1 MVAFPVA
8 GYIGGDTRTE
18 AEVETAFDDWLAA
31 TRQLPGAAAE
41 TTLTIATGAVT
52 PTACSHAI
60 DTEAAAASDDLD
72 TIAQA
77 NLPDGSLLLIHS
89 ADNARVPTVRHNQG
103 GTGKVLLKDAS
114 NFVLVNTGVYLLLQR
129 KGTTWE
135 EITRFY
141 GAATGPARAYLGVNN
156 ETLAKS
162 GAYTVVAADRS
173 KLINCT
179 ATLTLNLTA
188 AATLGDGFVFE
199 VVNSSASGTVTIDPN
214 AAETIDGA
222 TTVALGPGEACLVY
236 CNGTAWQTVARPA
249 RIGLMQ
255 GKVALTI
262 PASAWRPTP
271 SGGCAPLT
279 EETLATNGVPNAYL
293 AFDSAVEEKAY
304 CQLRM
309 SKSWNGGT
317 ISFAYT
323 WAHPATATNF
333 GVAFGLKGL
342 SRADNE
348 DLDAAFGT
356 EVVQTDTGG
365 TTNRNYTSPESSA
378 VTLAGTPAG
387 GETVTLVL
395 TRKVADAG
403 DTLAV
408 DAKLREVT
416 LFITLNAA
424 NDA

>member
-1 MVAFPVA
+1 MTAFPAA
-8 GYIGGDTRTE
+8 GYIGFDTRTE
-18 AEVETAFDDWLAA
+18 AEAETAFEDWLAA
-31 TRQLPGAAAE
+31 TKQLPGGAAE

-52 PTACSHAI
+52 PNGATHAI

-72 TIAQA
+72 TINQT
-77 NLPDGSLLLIHS
+77 NLPDGSILWLHA

-103 GTGKVLLKDAS
+103 GIGKILLADAT
-114 NFVLVNTGVYLLLQR
+114 NLALANTGIWLRLQR

-135 EITRFY
+135 ERLRFY
-141 GAATGPARAYLGVNN
+141 GASSALARAFGGIGK
-156 ETLAKS
+156 ESLAKS

-173 KLINCT
+173 KLINCS
-179 ATLTLNLTA
+179 ATLTLTLTA
-188 AATLGDGFVFE
+188 AATLGDGFEFE
-199 VVNSSASGTVTIDPN
+199 VVNSSASGAVTIDPN
-214 AAETIDGA
+214 GAETIDGV
-222 TTVALGPGEACLVY
+222 TTVVLAAGEACLVRG
-236 CNGTAWQTVARPA
+236 NGTAWQTVARPA
-249 RIGLMQ
+249 RIGLIQ

-271 SGGCAPLT
+271 STGCAALAD
-279 EETLATNGVPNAYL
+279 ETLATNGVPNAYL
-293 AFDSAVEEKAY
+293 AFDSAVEERAY

-309 SKSWNGGT
+309 PKSWNGGT

-323 WAHPATATNF
+323 WMHPATTTNF

-342 SRADNE
+342 SRTDNE
-348 DLDAAFGT
+348 ALDAAFGT

-365 TTNRNYTSPESSA
+365 TTNNNYTSAESAA
-378 VTLAGTPAG
+378 VTLSGTPAG

-395 TRKVADAG
+395 SRKVADAG